1 MISLAA
7 KNDSDS
13 TPTVTVAGVNNAPN
27 TVNDVFTTNAGFDD
41 VASGVWGVFFDKRL
55 LRNDGWFTIYE
66 DGSVDFEARSHFESL
81 AEGESVVASMKYS
94 VGDNEEGMGTATLF
108 VTVENTK
115 VCTASTKR

>member
-1 MISLAA
+1 MISFAA

-13 TPTVTVAGVNNAPN
+13 TPTVTVA
-27 TVNDVFTTNAGFDD
+27 
-41 VASGVWGVFFDKRL
+41 GVFFDKRL

-66 DGSVDFEARSHFESL
+66 DGSVDFEARAGYESL
-81 AEGESVVASMKYS
+81 AEGESVVASMEYS

-115 VCTASTKR
+115 VCAASTKR